1 MDIGSINAGLPNIT
15 GSINSRC
22 TLARAADDSQG
33 PPNYLGALYD
43 YGDYGNLKCDYAG
56 VYRYTWAPGFNASRS
71 NTTYGNSDTVQP
83 LSLKSK
89 YYIKF

>member
-1 MDIGSINAGLPNIT
+1 MDTGSVDAGLPNIT

-33 PPNYLGALYD
+33 PPDYSGALYN
-43 YGDYGNLKCDYAG
+43 YGNYGNLKCDYENIL
-56 VYRYTWAPGFNASRS
+56 RYTWAPGFNASRS
-71 NTTYGNSDTVQP
+71 NTTYGKSTTVTP